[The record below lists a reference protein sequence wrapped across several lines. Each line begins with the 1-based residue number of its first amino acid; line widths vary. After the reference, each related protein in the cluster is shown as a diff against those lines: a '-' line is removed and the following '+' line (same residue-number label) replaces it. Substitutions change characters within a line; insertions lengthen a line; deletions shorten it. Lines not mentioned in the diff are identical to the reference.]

1 MVLQCDV
8 DGGAGGDARLAP
20 SWLGA
25 ATLDSLTE
33 VNERGFALLAEQA
46 AVTGAPPGGQLRE
59 VGALWRGLDATA
71 RRRAA
76 ACPYLLLDVGFAER
90 ERWRAPA
97 QVSEPARATAT
108 AFFTV
113 PGAVDALRLSLTLGW
128 HLARTQVMA
137 ARLLLG
143 MPPAC
148 VASIA
153 ALTLG
158 QVHGLAE
165 RHPEWLRLRWPSRP
179 ELWRELLRAAGAG
192 EARALERARL
202 YGLTLLAAEARAA
215 AAAPPAAPA
224 APLRI
229 AALGGVTS
237 PAGTAS
243 TGPSPRSPAR
253 P

>member
-1 MVLQCDV
+1 MLLQCDA
-8 DGGAGGDARLAP
+8 DGGAGGEARLAP

-33 VNERGFALLAEQA
+33 INEQGLALLAEQA
-46 AVTGAPPGGQLRE
+46 AVPGAPPGAPLRE
-59 VGALWRGLDATA
+59 VGALWRGLDAPA

-76 ACPYLLLDVGFAER
+76 ACPYLLLDVGFADR

-97 QVSEPARATAT
+97 QVSEPARAHGG

-113 PGAVDALRLSLTLGW
+113 PGAVDALRLALTLGW
-128 HLARTQVMA
+128 HLARTQVTA

-143 MPPAC
+143 MSPVC
-148 VASIA
+148 VTSIA
-153 ALTLG
+153 AMTLS
-158 QVHGLAE
+158 QVHALAG
-165 RHPEWLRLRWPSRP
+165 RHPEWLRPRWPSRP

-215 AAAPPAAPA
+215 AAAPPAVPA

-229 AALGGVTS
+229 APGGVTS